1 MGYIKI
7 FKIKEDPNLGGGLQ
21 RWCLIWESAKGE
33 VGVDMIKIHI
43 IDFSEILL
51 KNHNYMQYS

>member
-7 FKIKEDPNLGGGLQ
+7 FKIKEEPNLGGGLQ
-21 RWCLIWESAKGE
+21 GWCLIWESVKGE

-43 IDFSEILL
+43 IDFSDFTE
-51 KNHNYMQYS
+51 KS